1 MPQENRWLLWGT
13 KAFFHL
19 VGLLPLLWLIFLIDS
34 GQLGADPA
42 KDIQHYTG
50 IATLR
55 LLVLIALIPLA
66 VRLLRF
72 NILFQTRKLLGLWC
86 FFWAA
91 LHLSSYLLLEIGV
104 NNLALFFD
112 EVFSRVYLILGMVGW
127 LCLFLMAIQL
137 IQWHTDPLRCVV
149 EKNSYAALSHP
160 VTGYHTL
167 YFIHENHDTRADYL
181 FGNCRLCVCLSN
193 LESEKTS
200 GDIGIENGWRHGMV
214 ANINPV

>member
-127 LCLFLMAIQL
+127 LCLFLMAISSFNGIRIRL
-137 IQWHTDPLRCVV
+137 GVWWKRI
-149 EKNSYAALSHP
+149 
-160 VTGYHTL
+160 HTL
-167 YFIHENHDTRADYL
+167 LYPTLLLVITHYILSMKTMTPEPIIYFVIVGCAFAYRTWSLKKPA
-181 FGNCRLCVCLSN
+181 V
-193 LESEKTS
+193 
-200 GDIGIENGWRHGMV
+200 I
-214 ANINPV
+214 